1 MECPEES
8 AMAGILDHPQAQ
20 RLLADATLSPQDVAS
35 CAGRLGRFLLP
46 CLPLF
51 TRSEQRRNFRILLE
65 GKRSDLQ
72 RKTVE
77 PIAIRG

>member
-1 MECPEES
+1 
-8 AMAGILDHPQAQ
+8 MAGILDHPQAQ
-20 RLLADATLSPQDVAS
+20 RLLADATL
-35 CAGRLGRFLLP
+35 
-46 CLPLF
+46 PLF
-51 TRSEQRRNFRILLE
+51 TRSEQRRNVTILLE